1 MAAFSPTGI
10 GACRRRLCTVLIALV
25 AALFL
30 AVPAS
35 RAESSGWLMA
45 GDLRDAKIWQ
55 SAEYRALWTSVESDA
70 AGPQSRL
77 RPVEISPLFGLT
89 PESAAARLVGDR
101 IDSLS
106 VLKLISRLEGLLNM
120 SIPAAELQP
129 DDFESI
135 DIMVDTVERV
145 GIAR

>member
-1 MAAFSPTGI
+1 MADTNAI
-10 GACRRRLCTVLIALV
+10 R
-25 AALFL
+25 
-30 AVPAS
+30 
-35 RAESSGWLMA
+35 E
-45 GDLRDAKIWQ
+45 
-55 SAEYRALWTSVESDA
+55 
-70 AGPQSRL
+70 
-77 RPVEISPLFGLT
+77 
-89 PESAAARLVGDR
+89 AARTAVAGMLGSPVQDDESLIMSGR